1 MTPHRQQTAL
11 IVAVTAEDITAI
23 VAALI
28 LRAKEGDVVAARE
41 VLDRLLGRPVE
52 LDLIERLEH
61 IEQELAKL
69 EATP

>member
-1 MTPHRQQTAL
+1 
-11 IVAVTAEDITAI
+11 
-23 VAALI
+23 
-28 LRAKEGDVVAARE
+28 

-61 IEQELAKL
+61 IEQALAKL